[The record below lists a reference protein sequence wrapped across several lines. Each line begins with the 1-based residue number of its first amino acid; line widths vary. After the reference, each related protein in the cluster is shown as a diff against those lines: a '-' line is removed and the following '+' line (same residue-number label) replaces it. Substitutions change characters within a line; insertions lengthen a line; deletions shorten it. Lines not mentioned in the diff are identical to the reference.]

1 MGARQTAYDFGVSG
15 ETGYGYTQAIL
26 VGSTLYISGQVSQDM
41 EGNFVGNDDF
51 ALQVRTTLANLDRVL
66 DHYEAG
72 GDSVVQTTVLVKELR
87 AHSADIA
94 RLHAEY
100 FANRR
105 PTSTL
110 LGVVELGV
118 GAQQLVEIAAIAVI
132 PDAEVRDRRTE
143 ASRQSTYGPL

>member
-1 MGARQTAYDFGVSG
+1 MRAGQTAYNFGVPG

-41 EGNFVGNDDF
+41 EGNFVGDGDF
-51 ALQVRTTLANLDRVL
+51 ELQVRTTFSNLDRVL
-66 DHYEAG
+66 DHYGAG
-72 GDSVVQTTVLVKELR
+72 RDSIVQTTVLVKELR

-100 FANRR
+100 FGSRR

-118 GAQQLVEIAAIAVI
+118 GPQQLVEIAAIAVI
-132 PDAEVRDRRTE
+132 PETE
-143 ASRQSTYGPL
+143 